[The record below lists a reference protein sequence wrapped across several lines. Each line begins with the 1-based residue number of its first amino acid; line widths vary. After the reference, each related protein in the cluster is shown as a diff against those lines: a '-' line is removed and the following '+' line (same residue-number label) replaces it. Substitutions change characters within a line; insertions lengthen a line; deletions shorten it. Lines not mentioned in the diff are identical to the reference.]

1 VDGSQRRCAGITK
14 GGAACGFPPSPGR
27 AWCLNHDPDRRDELA
42 ESRRRGGYNR
52 KATARARKL
61 LAAGTT
67 SMHDVHQ
74 DLMLAFVRVREGEV
88 ELATAQAM
96 AGLARALKDT
106 AVSADYEQ
114 QIREIREELAR
125 IVAERADADHA
136 QTA

>member
-1 VDGSQRRCAGITK
+1 
-14 GGAACGFPPSPGR
+14 
-27 AWCLNHDPDRRDELA
+27 
-42 ESRRRGGYNR
+42 
-52 KATARARKL
+52 
-61 LAAGTT
+61 
-67 SMHDVHQ
+67 
-74 DLMLAFVRVREGEV
+74 
-88 ELATAQAM
+88 M

>member
-1 VDGSQRRCAGITK
+1 MVESRRRCPAITK
-14 GGAACGFPPSPGR
+14 GGKPCAITPPVGKTY
-27 AWCLNHDPDRRDELA
+27 CLHHDPDRQA
-42 ESRRRGGYNR
+42 EASASRRRGGHNR

-61 LAAGTT
+61 LSLGVA

-74 DLMLAFVRVREGEV
+74 ELMLAFVRVRDGDMEV
-88 ELATAQAM
+88 ATFLAM
-96 AGLARALKDT
+96 ASGARALKDT